1 MSPQLSP
8 GVMVRETDFSFYV
21 KQISTSSAAM
31 VGIAERG
38 PINKPVLVTSW
49 EQFINTFGGYI
60 AAGYLAYAARAFFD
74 NGGAVLWVNRIAHL
88 DNPTDKSTLTAENS
102 SITLSG
108 RDAVSASL
116 QTGTPGTNGII
127 WTAQAPGIAGNAV
140 SIALVAEG
148 NDTPLSVEVI
158 NTAVTVH
165 LATDGTGVVTST
177 TNEVAAA
184 VMGHHSASVLVSAV
198 TEDTGGVTAVVAANL
213 AGGTDAGD
221 ALEVLAINEG
231 VWGDRLSIEIADG
244 SQDPANT
251 FDLTVR
257 YKGNVVEV
265 FKDLSMDESS
275 AHHIELVVNDKSN
288 WITTNDLSA
297 TTGLATDRPATGM
310 YILAGGNDGLVDL
323 SDIDYMGDPSQHTG
337 FYSFDEIDALNILMA
352 PGITTAPVI
361 SGAIA
366 YAESRMDLIFVAD
379 APIHLEPQEAV
390 DFRKGQGIYSH
401 AAFNSS
407 YAALYY
413 PWIEITDPMTGKKKL
428 VPPSGAVAGCYAR
441 SDQKT
446 QVWYAP
452 AGIDRGRILNALSV
466 AYKTSRGERDVLYP
480 EGVNV
485 IAVFPDTGI
494 NIWGQRTLQSQP
506 SAVDRVNVRRL
517 MMFME
522 EAIAE
527 SSRFVVF
534 QPNNPQTWR
543 SLLRLIRPFLQDIK
557 DKGGLYDFAVQCDE
571 ETNTPVVIDRN
582 ELICR
587 IFVKPT
593 KTAEFIELNF
603 IMTDTGASFS
613 EILGNA

>member
-8 GVMVRETDFSFYV
+8 GITVRETDFSFYV

-31 VGIAERG
+31 VGVAERG
-38 PINKPVLVTSW
+38 PINKTVLVTSW

-88 DNPTDKSTLTAENS
+88 TDPTDRSTLTAEKS
-102 SITLSG
+102 AATLTG
-108 RDAVSASL
+108 RDAAAASL
-116 QTGTPGTNGII
+116 QTGTPGTDAIT
-127 WTAQAPGIAGNAV
+127 WTAQAPGTAGNAISV
-140 SIALVAEG
+140 ALVPEG
-148 NDTPLSVEVI
+148 NDTPLSVEI
-158 NTAVTVH
+158 TDTAITVH
-165 LATDGTGVVTST
+165 LATDGTGAATST
-177 TNEVAAA
+177 ADEVAAA
-184 VMGHHSASVLVSAV
+184 VMGDLTVSALVAAV
-198 TEDTGGVTAVVAANL
+198 TEDTGVVAAAASTNL
-213 AGGTDAGD
+213 IGGADAAD
-221 ALEVLAINEG
+221 ALEVSAINEG
-231 VWGDRLSIEIADG
+231 AWADRLSVEIADG

-265 FKDLSMDESS
+265 FKDLSMDES
-275 AHHIELVVNDKSN
+275 AANHVELAVNDKSD
-288 WITTNDLSA
+288 WITTRDLSA
-297 TTGLATDRPATGM
+297 TTGLATDRPATGT
-310 YILAGGNDGLVDL
+310 YTLSGGVDGLADL

-337 FYSFDEIDALNILMA
+337 FYAFDEVDALNMLLA
-352 PGITTAPVI
+352 PGVTTAPVI

-366 YAESRMDLIFVAD
+366 YAESRKDLIFVAD

-390 DFRKGQGIYSH
+390 DFRKGQGLYSH

-407 YAALYY
+407 YAAIYY
-413 PWIEITDPMTGKKKL
+413 PWLEITDPMTGKKKL

-494 NIWGQRTLQSQP
+494 NTCLP
-506 SAVDRVNVRRL
+506 RR
-517 MMFME
+517 
-522 EAIAE
+522 
-527 SSRFVVF
+527 
-534 QPNNPQTWR
+534 
-543 SLLRLIRPFLQDIK
+543 
-557 DKGGLYDFAVQCDE
+557 
-571 ETNTPVVIDRN
+571 
-582 ELICR
+582 
-587 IFVKPT
+587 
-593 KTAEFIELNF
+593 
-603 IMTDTGASFS
+603 AS
-613 EILGNA
+613 

>member
-31 VGIAERG
+31 VGVAERG

-88 DNPTDKSTLTAENS
+88 TDPTDRSTLTAEES
-102 SITLSG
+102 SATLTG
-108 RDAVSASL
+108 RDAVAASL
-116 QTGTPGTNGII
+116 QTGTPGTDAIT
-127 WTAQAPGIAGNAV
+127 WTAQAPGTAGNTV
-140 SIALVAEG
+140 SVALVAEG
-148 NDTPLSVEVI
+148 NDTPLSVEI
-158 NTAVTVH
+158 TDTAITVH
-165 LATDGTGVVTST
+165 LATDGTGVATST
-177 TNEVAAA
+177 ADEIAAA
-184 VMGHHSASVLVSAV
+184 AMGDLTVSALVSAV
-198 TEDTGGVTAVVAANL
+198 TEDTGVVAAAASANL
-213 AGGTDAGD
+213 TGGADAAD
-221 ALEVLAINEG
+221 ALEISAINEG
-231 VWGDRLSIEIADG
+231 AWGDRLSVEIGDG
-244 SQDPANT
+244 SQDPVNT

-265 FKDLSMDESS
+265 FKNLSMDES
-275 AHHIELVVNDKSN
+275 AANHVELAVNDKSD
-288 WITTNDLSA
+288 WITTRDLSA
-297 TTGLATDRPATGM
+297 TTGLATDRPATGT
-310 YILAGGNDGLVDL
+310 YTLSGGVDGLTDM

-337 FYSFDEIDALNILMA
+337 FYAFDEIDALNILMA
-352 PGITTAPVI
+352 PGVTTAPVI

-366 YAESRMDLIFVAD
+366 YAESRKDLIFVAD

-390 DFRKGQGIYSH
+390 DFRKGQGLYSH

-413 PWIEITDPMTGKKKL
+413 PWVEITDPMTGKKKL

-517 MMFME
+517 MMYME

-543 SLLRLIRPFLQDIK
+543 ALLRLIKPFLQNIK

-571 ETNTPVVIDRN
+571 ETNTPAVIDRY
-582 ELICR
+582 EIVCR

-613 EILGNA
+613 EVLGNA

>member
-88 DNPTDKSTLTAENS
+88 DNPTDKSTLTADKS
-102 SITLSG
+102 SITLTG
-108 RDAVSASL
+108 RDAVSATL
-116 QTGTPGTNGII
+116 QTGTPGTNAIV

-177 TNEVAAA
+177 AGEVAAA
-184 VMGHHSASVLVSAV
+184 VMGHHSASVLVSAI
-198 TEDTGGVTAVVAANL
+198 TEDTGVVTAVVADNL

-275 AHHIELVVNDKSN
+275 AHHVELAVNDKSN

-297 TTGLATDRPATGM
+297 TTGLTTDRPATGM
-310 YILAGGNDGLVDL
+310 YSLAGGNDGLVDL

-337 FYSFDEIDALNILMA
+337 FYAFDEIDALNILMA